1 MPDVLIVADTVR
13 SPELRHEVPLAAP
26 DSFLYAE
33 VGGKR
38 SVVVSV
44 LEAERI
50 RDLGTGLDV
59 RALEDV
65 GLDELLKRGL
75 DSYAFELELNV
86 YACRALGVEH
96 AVTPA
101 GFPLAVADHLRA
113 NGIELTADQP
123 FFDDRRRVKSEHEL
137 AGIRRACKAV
147 EAGTAVGVDM
157 LRSASRANGVLTL
170 GGEPLTCE
178 RIKLEVERAFG
189 EHGAAADEF
198 IVSHGAQTAIGH
210 DGGSGAISADD
221 VVLFDLFPRDRESAC
236 YADFTRTFAV
246 GKPSDE
252 LAEYHRLAKEALE
265 LAVAAVKPGVKG
277 SDIHRQVCDFFH
289 EHGHKTQLHK
299 EEGEVLVDGYFHA
312 TGHGVGLEVHERPG
326 VGRIESEPLV
336 EGDVI
341 ALEPGLY
348 RNGYGGV
355 RLEDLVLVTATGAEV
370 LTSFTYDFEIGDVA
384 P

>member
-1 MPDVLIVADTVR
+1 MPDVLIFADTVR
-13 SPELRHEVPLAAP
+13 SPELRHEVPLAVP
-26 DSFLYAE
+26 DPFLYAE
-33 VGGKR
+33 LGGTR
-38 SVVVSV
+38 SVVVSS
-44 LEAERI
+44 LEAGRI
-50 RDLGTGLDV
+50 RDLGTDLQV
-59 RALEDV
+59 LALEDV

-75 DSYAFELELNV
+75 DAYALAHELNLA
-86 YACRALGVEH
+86 ACRHLGLER

-101 GFPLAVADHLRA
+101 GFPLGEADHLRA
-113 NGIELTADQP
+113 AGIELTADQR
-123 FFDDRRRVKSEHEL
+123 FFDERRRVKTEHEL
-137 AGIRRACKAV
+137 AGIRRACRAV
-147 EAGTAVGVDM
+147 EAGVAVGVEL
-157 LRSASRANGVLTL
+157 LRTSARSNGVLTL

-178 RIKLEVERAFG
+178 RIKLEVERAFADN
-189 EHGAAADEF
+189 GAAAEEF
-198 IVSHGAQTAIGH
+198 IVSHGSQTAVGH
-210 DGGSGAISADD
+210 DAGSGPISAAD

-236 YADFTRTFAV
+236 YSDFTRTFSL
-246 GKPSDE
+246 GPPSDE
-252 LAEYHRLAKEALE
+252 LAEYHRLAKEALD

-336 EGDVI
+336 AGDVI

-355 RLEDLVLVTATGAEV
+355 RLEDLILVTEQGAEV
-370 LTSFTYDFEIGDVA
+370 LTSYPYDFEL
-384 P
+384 

>member
-13 SPELRHEVPLAAP
+13 SPELRHEVPLAVP
-26 DSFLYAE
+26 DPFLYAE

-38 SVVVSV
+38 SVVVGSMEAGRIEELGIGLEV
-44 LEAERI
+44 L
-50 RDLGTGLDV
+50 TY
-59 RALEDV
+59 EDV
-65 GLDELLKRGL
+65 GVDELLKRRL
-75 DSYAFELELNV
+75 DAYAHERELHLA
-86 YACRALGVEH
+86 ACRRLGVGG

-101 GFPLAVADHLRA
+101 TFPLGQADFLRA

-123 FFDDRRRVKSEHEL
+123 FFDARRRVKSEHEL
-137 AGIRRACKAV
+137 AGIRRACRAV
-147 EAGTAVGVDM
+147 EAGIAVGVEL
-157 LRSASRANGVLTL
+157 LRGASRANGVLTL
-170 GGEPLTCE
+170 DGEPLTCE

-189 EHGAAADEF
+189 VHGAAAEEF
-198 IVSHGAQTAIGH
+198 IVSHGAQTAVGH
-210 DGGSGAISADD
+210 DGGSGPIASDD

-236 YADFTRTFAV
+236 YSDFTRTIAV

-289 EHGHKTQLHK
+289 EHGYETQLHK
-299 EEGEVLVDGYFHA
+299 PEGAALEDGFFHA

-355 RLEDLVLVTATGAEV
+355 RLEDLILVTATGAEV
-370 LTSFTYDFEIGDVA
+370 LTSFPYDFEL
-384 P
+384 